1 MIDLEKRLW
10 TREEEIIVF
19 NLYCKIPFQRSSKS
33 HPDVIKTAKIIG
45 RSPSAVNMKIG
56 NLGSFD
62 ETLKKQG
69 IVGLGNASKLD
80 EQIWNEF
87 NGKWDELAFESE
99 RLIAERQ
106 GVSIDSEL
114 IEDLNIP
121 SGKVK
126 EVTIKQRVN
135 QSFFRKAVL
144 TSYGYA
150 CCITGLNTVS
160 LLIASHI
167 KPWNVSSDIEK
178 TNPCNG
184 LCLNSLHDRAFDK
197 GFLTV
202 TPDNIIHISHNITDI
217 YNGAVVDRFFTIYDG
232 KQIALPEN
240 FTPKREFL
248 QYHNDVV
255 FESWM

>member
-1 MIDLEKRLW
+1 MEKRLW

-167 KPWNVSSDIEK
+167 KPWRSANNSERISSENGILLSPLYDKLFDRGYITFSNDKRVSISNWLSRQVKERIGIKENQFFQFLPINDA
-178 TNPCNG
+178 
-184 LCLNSLHDRAFDK
+184 RANYLEYHRSTVFK
-197 GFLTV
+197 G
-202 TPDNIIHISHNITDI
+202 
-217 YNGAVVDRFFTIYDG
+217 
-232 KQIALPEN
+232 
-240 FTPKREFL
+240 
-248 QYHNDVV
+248 
-255 FESWM
+255 

>member
-56 NLGSFD
+56 NLGIFD

-99 RLIAERQ
+99 RLIAER
-106 GVSIDSEL
+106 
-114 IEDLNIP
+114 
-121 SGKVK
+121 
-126 EVTIKQRVN
+126 
-135 QSFFRKAVL
+135 
-144 TSYGYA
+144 
-150 CCITGLNTVS
+150 
-160 LLIASHI
+160 
-167 KPWNVSSDIEK
+167 
-178 TNPCNG
+178 
-184 LCLNSLHDRAFDK
+184 
-197 GFLTV
+197 
-202 TPDNIIHISHNITDI
+202 
-217 YNGAVVDRFFTIYDG
+217 
-232 KQIALPEN
+232 
-240 FTPKREFL
+240 
-248 QYHNDVV
+248 
-255 FESWM
+255 